1 MIDYE
6 ERGNSEREED
16 KAYDLS
22 KIEPYYIDDEG
33 NEIKS
38 EEGLSLKARKA
49 ADAFYDL
56 VASTAEKTKEV
67 AVQKTKEIASK
78 RTDATAIS
86 TTNDARD
93 ISSLGSMAEELARH
107 FEDTITEIRKQSYSD
122 QTDLLIGYKK
132 LLEEQVRVID
142 ARLHYVQRL

>member
-1 MIDYE
+1 MTDYE
-6 ERGNSEREED
+6 EKGINERAED

-38 EEGLSLKARKA
+38 EDDLSMKARKA
-49 ADAFYDL
+49 ANAFYDL
-56 VASTAEKTKEV
+56 VASTAKKTKEV
-67 AVQKTKEIASK
+67 AVQKTKEIASSG
-78 RTDATAIS
+78 TDATAVS
-86 TTNDARD
+86 TKDARD

-107 FEDTITEIRKQSYSD
+107 FEGTITEIRKQTYSD
-122 QTDLLIGYKK
+122 QADLLIGYKK